1 MKFRYRIYM
10 DNGEIFNIFKD
21 ESLNLDEIAKARWM
35 EVNIPI
41 VLDETK
47 KAYLNV
53 AKINRIEVTEM
64 EG

>member
-1 MKFRYRIYM
+1 MMKYRIYM
-10 DNGEIFNIFKD
+10 DDGEIFNIFKD
-21 ESLNLDEIAKARWM
+21 EPLDLDEIAKARWM

-41 VLDETK
+41 VFDKTK

-64 EG
+64 EE

>member
-10 DNGEIFNIFKD
+10 DDGEIFNIFKD
-21 ESLNLDEIAKARWM
+21 EPLDLDEIAKARWM

-41 VLDETK
+41 VLDKTK

-64 EG
+64 EE

>member
-10 DNGEIFNIFKD
+10 DNGEIFNIPND
-21 ESLNLDEIAKARWM
+21 EPLDLDEIAKARWM

-41 VLDETK
+41 AVDKTK

-53 AKINRIEVTEM
+53 AKINRIEVTGAE
-64 EG
+64 E